1 MGGSGGPERPI
12 LSMRDLPKGGT
23 PMTARVKVRGIY
35 GSALSRLLL
44 DSGYEITSPSPEVQA
59 WLGPG
64 RAEPPQL
71 LVQDRDNRQGVDLVG
86 ETEPVWELL
95 HLLQAHLVDATLLAL
110 EPMDERDGWVRARVE
125 FPGAAKE
132 SLDRIRSG
140 VVPTLAKHHRLR
152 TIHPRALSQPEQE
165 LAEFP
170 ERKEKLEK
178 KTFAD
183 LVLTPLQKAASVR
196 LEHVRISGRRV
207 RPREGLLVEATAQRV
222 VMQRFFSKGRYDGL
236 NLPIEDGDYALT
248 DIEEGAWFVKHSY
261 YSRTGVLKGEYHNIN
276 TPVEMYPH
284 GARYLDLEVD
294 VVCRAGGRPFL
305 VDREKM
311 AILVK
316 EGLIW
321 AGLERRALEV
331 AEAIVN
337 RYGS

>member
-1 MGGSGGPERPI
+1 MGRRRMKLKDKVCIITGAGQGIGKFYAERFAQE
-12 LSMRDLPKGGT
+12 G
-23 PMTARVKVRGIY
+23 AKV
-35 GSALSRLLL
+35 
-44 DSGYEITSPSPEVQA
+44 
-59 WLGPG
+59 
-64 RAEPPQL
+64 
-71 LVQDRDNRQGVDLVG
+71 
-86 ETEPVWELL
+86 
-95 HLLQAHLVDATLLAL
+95 
-110 EPMDERDGWVRARVE
+110 
-125 FPGAAKE
+125 
-132 SLDRIRSG
+132 
-140 VVPTLAKHHRLR
+140 VV
-152 TIHPRALSQPEQE
+152 
-165 LAEFP
+165 AEFNETAGKP
-170 ERKEKLEK
+170 VAEAIIGRGHDAFFIKTDVSDEKSVQRMVEGTVK
-178 KTFAD
+178 KYGHIDVLINNAAVFAD

-305 VDREKM
+305 VDREKL

-331 AEAIVN
+331 AD
-337 RYGS
+337 SPMP